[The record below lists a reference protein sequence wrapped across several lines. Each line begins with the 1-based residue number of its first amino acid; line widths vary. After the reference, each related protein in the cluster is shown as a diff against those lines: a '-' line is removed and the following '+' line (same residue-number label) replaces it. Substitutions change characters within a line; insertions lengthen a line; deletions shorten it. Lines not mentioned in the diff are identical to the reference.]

1 MSGPGDVGGEVSGEE
16 AAWRQLVAQY
26 DLTVGQD
33 LDNPPWPERE
43 SLPAPRQRPARRP
56 IAPGGAGQEG
66 ARDGP
71 EPDSTA
77 QGSTAQGSTAQGS
90 TAQGSTARDGP
101 GPDSTA
107 QGSTAQGST
116 AQDNTTLD
124 GTTLDGTTLDGTT
137 LDGTTLDGTTLDGT
151 TLDGT
156 IQDNAP
162 ATHADG
168 HFADRT
174 RIIRHAS
181 DPRSYSPPDEPE
193 DGRYVPAPL
202 PPVRLDPV
210 AKGAWVGLVGGPAY
224 LLIGVLLGW
233 TISGIAAFAAIA
245 AFVVGFVI
253 LVLRLGDGSKR
264 DDDDDGAVV

>member
-33 LDNPPWPERE
+33 VDNPPWPERE
-43 SLPAPRQRPARRP
+43 SLPEPGRRQARSS
-56 IAPGGAGQEG
+56 IAPDGAG
-66 ARDGP
+66 RDGVQ
-71 EPDSTA
+71 DA
-77 QGSTAQGSTAQGS
+77 MGQ
-90 TAQGSTARDGP
+90 DG
-101 GPDSTA
+101 
-107 QGSTAQGST
+107 T
-116 AQDNTTLD
+116 AQDSAALDRTAEDRAALD
-124 GTTLDGTTLDGTT
+124 GTAHPGTTQDGTTQRGAAQYGLAA
-137 LDGTTLDGTTLDGT
+137 
-151 TLDGT
+151 
-156 IQDNAP
+156 N
-162 ATHADG
+162 ADG
-168 HFADRT
+168 YFADRT

-181 DPRSYSPPDEPE
+181 DPRSYSPHDEPE
-193 DGRYVPAPL
+193 DERFVPAPL
-202 PPVRLDPV
+202 PPLKLDPV
-210 AKGAWVGLVGGPAY
+210 AKAAWVGLIGGPAY